1 MKQGIFLSQRKY
13 ILDLLAE
20 VGLLECKPTN
30 TPIIQNHKLGEY
42 FDQVPVDKLRYQRLV
57 GKLIYLSHTCPDIA
71 YAMNVVSQFMHC
83 PSKDRMDAVMRILR
97 YLKSSPK
104 KGLMFSKNDHLNVD
118 GYIDADWARNIT
130 DRKSTSGY
138 FTFVGGNLV
147 TWRSKKQKVV
157 ALFSAKAEF

>member
-1 MKQGIFLSQRKY
+1 M
-13 ILDLLAE
+13 LAE
-20 VGLLECKPTN
+20 IGFLECKLAD

-42 FDQVPVDKLRYQRLV
+42 LDQVPTDKQKYQQLV
-57 GKLIYLSHTCPDIA
+57 GKLIYLSHTHPDIA
-71 YAMNVVSQFMHC
+71 YTVSVVSQFMHC
-83 PSKDRMDAVMRILR
+83 PSKDRMDAVMRILS
-97 YLKSSPK
+97 YLKSSPR